1 MSTQDPAER
10 EALRQEIQAAIA
22 AGRDLDPT
30 MDPHLADSAL
40 ERVEQE
46 RAARNRAL
54 NIKQAAPAPAMPGH
68 PNPNL
73 EYVMR
78 TLITVAIVGG
88 IVLAV
93 VTKTFWGFPWWILFF
108 IGPALG
114 GWWGR
119 GRRRYTYSAQGYQQH
134 HDDDS
139 TTEDL
144 RRQEREI
151 RRRLKIQRMQA
162 ELDRLKS
169 GEDA

>member
-22 AGRDLDPT
+22 AGRDLDPS

-46 RAARNRAL
+46 RAARIRAL
-54 NIKQAAPAPAMPGH
+54 NIKQTAPAPPMPGH

-73 EYVMR
+73 EYVVR
-78 TLITVAIVGG
+78 TLVTLALVGG

-93 VTKTFWGFPWWILFF
+93 ASGKFWGYPWWLIFF
-108 IGPALG
+108 LGPALG

-119 GRRRYTYSAQGYQQH
+119 GHRRYGYSGTGYQH
-134 HDDDS
+134 HEDDS
-139 TTEDL
+139 STEDL

-169 GEDA
+169 GQDA